1 MKTLKLFILL
11 FSIGLLL
18 SCNTQ
23 TKEKPIV
30 VSTIGMIHSMVEEI
44 AGNKVT
50 AIGLMGPGIDPH
62 LYKASAGDIKTLTE
76 ADLILYNGLHL
87 ESKLIDIFE
96 KMSKKKPTKAVTSSI
111 PKTNLLKPTE
121 YDGFYDPH
129 VWFDASL
136 WQLAAK
142 EVFDA
147 LVSLDPKNKLTYELN
162 HQDYQQKLANL
173 DRWIQLEINTIPP
186 NQRLLVTA
194 HDAFG
199 YFGKKYNIQV
209 VGLQGISTTSEAG
222 TKDIQHVTNI
232 IIQNKVPTIFIE
244 SSVPVRQIEALK
256 AAVNARGWNVE
267 IGEELFTDAMGDSD
281 TIEGTYIG
289 MIKHNVKSIV
299 FGLKK

>member
-1 MKTLKLFILL
+1 
-11 FSIGLLL
+11 
-18 SCNTQ
+18 
-23 TKEKPIV
+23 
-30 VSTIGMIHSMVEEI
+30 
-44 AGNKVT
+44 
-50 AIGLMGPGIDPH
+50 
-62 LYKASAGDIKTLTE
+62 LYKASAGDIKTLSD

-111 PKTNLLKPTE
+111 PKTALIKPSE

-129 VWFDASL
+129 VWFDVSL

-142 EVFDA
+142 EVFNA
-147 LVSLDPKNKLTYELN
+147 LVLLDPKNKRTYELN

-173 DRWIQLEINTIPP
+173 DRWIQREINTISPK
-186 NQRLLVTA
+186 QRLLVTA

-209 VGLQGISTTSEAG
+209 VGLQGISTVSEAG
-222 TKDIQHVTNI
+222 TKDIQQVTNI

-256 AAVNARGWNVE
+256 AAVNAKGWNVT

-289 MIKHNVKSIV
+289 MMTHNVKSIV
-299 FGLKK
+299 SGLNK